1 MHNTRRANLPL
12 EPFQDNL
19 GGFERSVRRENHRP
33 DIMENENED
42 YEEGE
47 RFNPQVEGAEQHYPP
62 PPPLENVNRQR
73 HQERPRDDRPHLHPQ
88 VHNQPRQTLGEFFL
102 PNVDN
107 ATFGCFAMPVQAAT
121 FEIKPS
127 TIQLLENRCAFYGLS
142 QEDPNAHIAKFLGV
156 LNTFKLHGI
165 TADQIKLRMFPFSL
179 RDKASLW
186 LHSLPNESI
195 HNWRELAQAFLNKYF
210 PHGKTT
216 KLTKDILEFIQFE
229 GESLYE
235 AWERFKDLQRS
246 VPHHRLNKEHVIQI
260 FYDGTTI
267 TTRATIDAASG
278 GSLMQKTY
286 EEALELVEK
295 LAIVSSTWGPID
307 RRAPSTQK
315 SVMTLDQVREME
327 SIKATNASL
336 QAQVDA
342 LKKQVAPRNAPVAY
356 VQVGCEHCG
365 DYNHSSGECYAT
377 GKAWSEQVN
386 YVGGQGQAND
396 PYSNTYN
403 PGWRNHPNFGWR
415 NQEGQGNA
423 QASNQAGPSFQGGNR
438 PQYQQQPQG
447 QYHNNQHQ
455 GNNYGGRPQ
464 NPPGFQ
470 QPRNTD
476 EGNMLTKL
484 MEKFE
489 KMEVENRQLHNENR
503 QREKNQASTIHHLE
517 TQISQMALS
526 LQGRP
531 QGGFPSTTEN
541 NPREH
546 VKAIKVVELRSGRVL
561 DVEHDK
567 DLEKANG
574 KRPMIVE
581 VEPQVIIDV
590 ASSSQE
596 LPKSC
601 EEVAIDIDVEEP
613 YVRPPPP
620 PPFVPKV
627 PFPSRLRKAPDNE
640 KFHKFLEIFKK
651 LQISMSLGDAL
662 REMPQYAKFL
672 KDIIMN
678 KRSWEQGGTIP
689 LTESCSS
696 IIQSNLPT
704 KLQDTGSF
712 TIPCLIGTS
721 TSLNCLCDLGASIN
735 LMPLCLFR
743 KICGNQPIKQTSMM
757 LQLADHSL
765 KRPHGVA
772 EDVLVK
778 VGKFIFP
785 VDFVVLDYAVDK
797 DCPMIPGRPFLN
809 TGRALVDVNGGKI
822 TLRMNDESM
831 VFDIKHGK
839 SKCEEEKC
847 MKIDTIEPTLHVPMK
862 EVPMKEPEVVCAKI
876 KTTPHVKPRK
886 GKPRRWASWKL
897 KLNGI
902 ATTSK
907 RQICTEVATLG
918 EYVQVRT
925 SQAHSQAGKL
935 ISKWSGPFKTRRK
948 LDNDLIE
955 LEGANGDVF
964 KVLGE
969 WCKPYPRVLIDE
981 SREQVALF
989 DPP

>member
-1 MHNTRRANLPL
+1 M
-12 EPFQDNL
+12 
-19 GGFERSVRRENHRP
+19 
-33 DIMENENED
+33 
-42 YEEGE
+42 
-47 RFNPQVEGAEQHYPP
+47 
-62 PPPLENVNRQR
+62 
-73 HQERPRDDRPHLHPQ
+73 
-88 VHNQPRQTLGEFFL
+88 
-102 PNVDN
+102 
-107 ATFGCFAMPVQAAT
+107 
-121 FEIKPS
+121 
-127 TIQLLENRCAFYGLS
+127 
-142 QEDPNAHIAKFLGV
+142 
-156 LNTFKLHGI
+156 
-165 TADQIKLRMFPFSL
+165 
-179 RDKASLW
+179 
-186 LHSLPNESI
+186 
-195 HNWRELAQAFLNKYF
+195 
-210 PHGKTT
+210 
-216 KLTKDILEFIQFE
+216 
-229 GESLYE
+229 
-235 AWERFKDLQRS
+235 
-246 VPHHRLNKEHVIQI
+246 
-260 FYDGTTI
+260 
-267 TTRATIDAASG
+267 
-278 GSLMQKTY
+278 
-286 EEALELVEK
+286 
-295 LAIVSSTWGPID
+295 
-307 RRAPSTQK
+307 
-315 SVMTLDQVREME
+315 
-327 SIKATNASL
+327 
-336 QAQVDA
+336 
-342 LKKQVAPRNAPVAY
+342 
-356 VQVGCEHCG
+356 
-365 DYNHSSGECYAT
+365 

-396 PYSNTYN
+396 SYSNTYN

-464 NPPGFQ
+464 HPPGFQ

-476 EGNMLTKL
+476 EGNMLAKL

-489 KMEVENRQLHNENR
+489 KMEAENRQLHNENR

-517 TQISQMALS
+517 TQISQMEIS

-531 QGGFPSTTEN
+531 QGGLPSTTEN

-561 DVEHDK
+561 DVDHDK

-581 VEPQVIIDV
+581 VEPQVVIDV

-601 EEVAIDIDVEEP
+601 EEVAINIDVEEP

-662 REMPQYAKFL
+662 REIPQYAKFL

-735 LMPLCLFR
+735 LMPL
-743 KICGNQPIKQTSMM
+743 Q
-757 LQLADHSL
+757 
-765 KRPHGVA
+765 HGVA

-797 DCPMIPGRPFLN
+797 DFPMILGRPFLN

-847 MKIDTIEPTLHVPMK
+847 MKIDIIEPTLHVPMK
-862 EVPMKEPEVVCAKI
+862 E
-876 KTTPHVKPRK
+876 TTPHVKPRK
-886 GKPRRWASWKL
+886 GKPRRWTSWKL

-902 ATTSK
+902 ATASK

-925 SQAHSQAGKL
+925 SQAHSQAGKV
-935 ISKWSGPFKTRRK
+935 ISKWSGPFKTRRN
-948 LDNDLIE
+948 LNNDLIE
-955 LEGANGDVF
+955 LEGANDDVF

>member
-1 MHNTRRANLPL
+1 
-12 EPFQDNL
+12 
-19 GGFERSVRRENHRP
+19 
-33 DIMENENED
+33 
-42 YEEGE
+42 
-47 RFNPQVEGAEQHYPP
+47 
-62 PPPLENVNRQR
+62 
-73 HQERPRDDRPHLHPQ
+73 
-88 VHNQPRQTLGEFFL
+88 
-102 PNVDN
+102 
-107 ATFGCFAMPVQAAT
+107 MPVQAAT

-142 QEDPNAHIAKFLGV
+142 HEDPNAHIASFLGV

-165 TADQIKLRMFPFSL
+165 TADQTKLRMFPVSL

-195 HNWRELAQAFLNKYF
+195 RTWRELAQAFLNKYF

-216 KLTKDILEFIQFE
+216 KLTKDILEFVQFE

-246 VPHHRLNKEHVIQI
+246 VPHHRLNREHVIQI

-267 TTRATIDAASG
+267 TTRGTIDAASG

-286 EEALELVEK
+286 EEALDLVEK

-315 SVMTLDQVREME
+315 SLMTHDQVKEME
-327 SIKATNASL
+327 AIKAINTSL

-342 LKKQVAPRNAPVAY
+342 LKRQLNPRNAPVAY
-356 VQVGCEHCG
+356 VQVGCEFCR
-365 DYNHSSGECYAT
+365 DFNHSGGECLVT
-377 GKAWSEQVN
+377 GQALSEQVN
-386 YVGGQGQAND
+386 YIGGQ
-396 PYSNTYN
+396 
-403 PGWRNHPNFGWR
+403 R
-415 NQEGQGNA
+415 QGNA
-423 QASNQAGPSFQGGNR
+423 QGSNQVGSSFQGNNR
-438 PQYQQQPQG
+438 PPQQQGHYEGNQG
-447 QYHNNQHQ
+447 QGY
-455 GNNYGGRPQ
+455 NYGGRPQ
-464 NPPGFQ
+464 HPPGFQ
-470 QPRNTD
+470 PQRNVD
-476 EGNMLTKL
+476 DGNVLYKVLEKL
-484 MEKFE
+484 D
-489 KMEVENRQLHNENR
+489 KMEQRELDAR

-517 TQISQMALS
+517 TQISQLAIN

-531 QGGFPSTTEN
+531 QGGLPSTTET

-561 DVEHDK
+561 DVDHNK
-567 DLEKANG
+567 DFEKANG

-581 VEPQVIIDV
+581 VEPQVVIDV

-627 PFPSRLRKAPDNE
+627 PFPSRLRKAPDNK

-662 REMPQYAKFL
+662 REMPQYAK
-672 KDIIMN
+672 
-678 KRSWEQGGTIP
+678 
-689 LTESCSS
+689 
-696 IIQSNLPT
+696 
-704 KLQDTGSF
+704 
-712 TIPCLIGTS
+712 
-721 TSLNCLCDLGASIN
+721 
-735 LMPLCLFR
+735 

-785 VDFVVLDYAVDK
+785 VDFVVLDSAVDK
-797 DCPMIPGRPFLN
+797 DCPMILGRPFLN
-809 TGRALVDVNGGKI
+809 TGRALVDVNARKI

-847 MKIDTIEPTLHVPMK
+847 MKIDTIEPTLHVPIK
-862 EVPMKEPEVVCAKI
+862 EVPKKEPEVVCAKI
-876 KTTPHVKPRK
+876 ETTPHIKPRK
-886 GKPRRWASWKL
+886 GKPKCWASWKL

-902 ATTSK
+902 ATASK
-907 RQICTEVATLG
+907 RQICMDVATLG

-925 SQAHSQAGKL
+925 SQAHSHAGKL
-935 ISKWSGPFKTRRK
+935 ISKWSRPFKIRRK
-948 LDNDLIE
+948 LNDGLIE

-981 SREQVALF
+981 NRKQVALF